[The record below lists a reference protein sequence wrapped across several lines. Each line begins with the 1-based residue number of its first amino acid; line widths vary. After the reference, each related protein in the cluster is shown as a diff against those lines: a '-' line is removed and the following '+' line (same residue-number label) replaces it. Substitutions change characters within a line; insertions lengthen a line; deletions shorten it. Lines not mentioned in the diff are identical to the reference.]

1 MARESGKC
9 SSQSS
14 SPVVCVSVRTW
25 GADRVWHSCYFAYGG
40 EEGGSV
46 SCNASRFCSH
56 LSVPLVYVAILYCHL

>member
-25 GADRVWHSCYFAYGG
+25 GADRESGIA
-40 EEGGSV
+40 
-46 SCNASRFCSH
+46 
-56 LSVPLVYVAILYCHL
+56 AILHTVVRKEEVCPVMPPDSVHIFLSH